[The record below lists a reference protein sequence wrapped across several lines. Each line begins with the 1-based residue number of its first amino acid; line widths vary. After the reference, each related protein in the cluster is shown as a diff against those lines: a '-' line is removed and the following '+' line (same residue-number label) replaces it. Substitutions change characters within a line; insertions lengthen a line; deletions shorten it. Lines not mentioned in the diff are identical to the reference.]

1 VKLESSL
8 PERPGLLH
16 AVPVLDIFA
25 LLWLLF
31 LLGPSLLRQSGV
43 MVELPPSRFQLERF
57 GESLVITLGPGEN
70 APRIHLGRDAVGFSE
85 LEARLESLRAEGAP
99 AKAIVLL
106 QTDAGTPV
114 GIERE
119 IAEMVLGKGF
129 RLAMVGANQR
139 ADTATGL
146 QRDSGADASDTDG
159 GPGDPAIDSESGPKP
174 PDAE

>member
-1 VKLESSL
+1 LKLESSL

-57 GESLVITLGPGEN
+57 GDTLVITLGPGEN
-70 APRIHLGRDAVGFSE
+70 APRIHLGRDALGFSE
-85 LEARLESLRAEGAP
+85 LEARLETLRAEGAP

-119 IAEMVLGKGF
+119 ISEMVLGKGF
-129 RLAMVGANQR
+129 RLAKVGANQR
-139 ADTATGL
+139 ADSAAGAR
-146 QRDSGADASDTDG
+146 QDSDADASDAEA
-159 GPGDPAIDSESGPKP
+159 GPDEPAADPTSGPKP
-174 PDAE
+174 PDEE